1 MNSVLMNAA
10 WIGLVLSTLAAP
22 SFAQLRDNSE
32 KQMTCNDGNN
42 GDRARHCEIREMP
55 MPSMARIGVETHNGG
70 VTIKGSMRGDVLVR
84 ARVEASADTEA
95 AAAALV
101 SRVSLDTSGGQIKA
115 VGPENADNSWWS
127 VSFEIFVPQN
137 TDLDLKSH
145 NGGMTI
151 SDVRGQIHFEGHNG
165 GVHLKRLAGDVTG
178 STMNGG
184 IQVDLTGAIWEGR
197 QLDVSTHNGGVDITA
212 PSYYSAHIQAET
224 VSGGLHSDFPMPV
237 VDLKTRPRKIDT
249 NIGSGG
255 PLIHISTHN
264 GGINLKRVESAQ

>member
-1 MNSVLMNAA
+1 MKSVLMNAA
-10 WIGLVLSTLAAP
+10 WIGLTLSAAAAP

-42 GDRARHCEIREMP
+42 GDGERHCEIREMP

-101 SRVSLDTSGGQIKA
+101 SRVSVETSGGQIKA

-145 NGGMTI
+145 NGGITV

-165 GVHLKRLAGDVTG
+165 GVHLRRLAGDVTG

-184 IQVDLTGAIWEGR
+184 FR
-197 QLDVSTHNGGVDITA
+197 
-212 PSYYSAHIQAET
+212 
-224 VSGGLHSDFPMPV
+224 
-237 VDLKTRPRKIDT
+237 
-249 NIGSGG
+249 
-255 PLIHISTHN
+255 
-264 GGINLKRVESAQ
+264 